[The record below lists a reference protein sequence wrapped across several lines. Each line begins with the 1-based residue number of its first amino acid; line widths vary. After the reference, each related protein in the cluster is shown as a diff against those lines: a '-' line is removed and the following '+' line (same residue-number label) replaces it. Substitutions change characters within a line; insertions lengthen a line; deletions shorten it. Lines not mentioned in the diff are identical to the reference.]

1 MMSEQQKVF
10 ASLSGAVIA
19 HILLLILVALL
30 MATSSSPSAFSAGQP
45 QKPEPREVTIL
56 VSDLMEKIKVEPP
69 EPEPEPELP
78 PESKRR
84 NFFPTDTN
92 QPEPDAPENA
102 TFYSDRNTSAAT
114 ELLPDPNLPQ
124 QVGPTTARDAP
135 IPYLRLQ
142 NREYVDGEL
151 NRPPATQPQ
160 PAASAPEIGNA
171 SAQSE
176 GTRSGVED
184 GSGERNETIEGA
196 DLPPENPVAEERTR
210 PPVSP
215 DQGEET
221 ESARQKSFSDP
232 DSKLAGLPEFRE
244 GEADRFA
251 AAMPETTEAIEGEV
265 ADLPE
270 KEEQRSG
277 VEGGEGSQEVGSKPK
292 DSEAGEKVRPGDV
305 GLFADG
311 FSAFQRQNATNG
323 TLSNIG
329 QNAVDAEETA
339 AGKYEAA
346 VRAAVAKKWHQ
357 YRSQNGDFVTYGFLK
372 LRCRVDRHGNVHDLE
387 VVENKANA
395 ILTDFSLR
403 AILDAD
409 VPAMPEELAREYGPK
424 GLELNY
430 DIIIY

>member
-1 MMSEQQKVF
+1 MSEQQKVF

-30 MATSSSPSAFSAGQP
+30 MATSSSPPAFSAGQP

-56 VSDLMEKIKVEPP
+56 MSELMENIEVEP
-69 EPEPEPELP
+69 PEPEPELP
-78 PESKRR
+78 PESRRR

-92 QPEPDAPENA
+92 RPEAEAPENA
-102 TFYSDRNTSAAT
+102 TFFSDRNTSAAT
-114 ELLPDPNLPQ
+114 EILPDPNLPQ
-124 QVGPTTARDAP
+124 QEGPTTAGDAP

-151 NRPPATQPQ
+151 NRPPAPQPQ
-160 PAASAPEIGNA
+160 PVAAAPEVGNA

-176 GTRSGVED
+176 GARSGAED
-184 GSGERNETIEGA
+184 GSGELNEAIEGA
-196 DLPPENPVAEERTR
+196 DLPPENPIAEERTR
-210 PPVSP
+210 PPVSL
-215 DQGEET
+215 DRGEES

-232 DSKLAGLPEFRE
+232 NSKLAGLPEFRE

-251 AAMPETTEAIEGEV
+251 SAMPETTEAKEGEAV
-265 ADLPE
+265 DLPE
-270 KEEQRSG
+270 NQEQRSG
-277 VEGGEGSQEVGSKPK
+277 VEGGEGSKEIGSDKK
-292 DSEAGEKVRPGDV
+292 DSEAGEKMRPGDV

-311 FSAFQRQNATNG
+311 FSAFQRQNTTNG
-323 TLSNIG
+323 TLSNVG

-357 YRSQNGDFVTYGFLK
+357 YRAENGDFVTYGFLK
-372 LRCRVDRHGNVHDLE
+372 LRCRVDRHGGVHDLE

-409 VPAMPEELAREYGPK
+409 VPAMPEELAKEYGPK